1 MTGGS
6 VDSMKTDG
14 MRKAYLDLSRRRG
27 PDTPPFPDEDR
38 ACYPVTKS
46 FQMRAIRV
54 FGALLCLLLAGATA
68 CARKP
73 ASIQVSPRKVL
84 LYGID
89 RSERLT
95 AEVRDSKGQPVEAGR
110 LTWTSSSADVA
121 TVDDAGRVVAKGQ
134 GKTNVKAALGE
145 ISAEVPVE
153 VVDAATIEI
162 VPGGAALV
170 GPVGTTLALA
180 GTIKNS
186 KGQPIPLPPVWKSSD
201 EKVVKVTPQG
211 LLTSV
216 GNGTATVTAQLGQE
230 LQGAAE
236 IRVMVR
242 DIARL
247 EVRPATALVRVG
259 DSQRFEI
266 VAFGPDGARLENAV
280 AQFHSSNP
288 AVATIDGAG
297 IASGKAAGTATIRA
311 DLAGQAA
318 EATLIVN

>member
-1 MTGGS
+1 
-6 VDSMKTDG
+6 
-14 MRKAYLDLSRRRG
+14 MR
-27 PDTPPFPDEDR
+27 
-38 ACYPVTKS
+38 V
-46 FQMRAIRV
+46 IRV
-54 FGALLCLLLAGATA
+54 FRALLCLLIAGAAA

-89 RSERLT
+89 RSQRLT
-95 AEVRDSKGQPVEAGR
+95 AELRDSKGQPVEGGR
-110 LTWTSSSADVA
+110 VTWTSSTADVA
-121 TVDDAGRVVAKGQ
+121 TVDDAGRVVAKGE
-134 GKTNVKAALGE
+134 GKAKVTAALGE
-145 ISAEVPVE
+145 ISTDVPVE

-162 VPGGAALV
+162 VPGGAFLV
-170 GPVGTTLALA
+170 GPVGTTLMLA
-180 GTIKNS
+180 GSVKNS
-186 KGQPIPLPPVWKSSD
+186 KSQPVPLGPVWKSSD
-201 EKVVKVTPQG
+201 EKVVKVTPEG
-211 LLTSV
+211 TLTSV
-216 GNGTATVTAQLGQE
+216 GNGTATVTAQLGE

-236 IRVMVR
+236 ITVMVR

-266 VAFGPDGARLENAV
+266 VAFGPDGARLANAV

-297 IASGKAAGTATIRA
+297 VASGIAPGTATIRA
-311 DLAGQAA
+311 DLAGQVA

>member
-1 MTGGS
+1 
-6 VDSMKTDG
+6 
-14 MRKAYLDLSRRRG
+14 MRKAYREWSNAADRG
-27 PDTPPFPDEDR
+27 P
-38 ACYPVTKS
+38 ACYPLTKS

-54 FGALLCLLLAGATA
+54 FRALLCLLLAGATA

-73 ASIQVSPRKVL
+73 ASIQVSPHKVL

-89 RSERLT
+89 RSQRLT
-95 AEVRDSKGQPVEAGR
+95 ARLLDSKGQPIEGGR
-110 LTWTSSSADVA
+110 VTWASSKPDTA
-121 TVDDAGRVVAKGQ
+121 TVDDAGRVVAKGE
-134 GKTNVKAALGE
+134 GKARVTASVGE
-145 ISAEVPVE
+145 ITTDVPVE

-162 VPGGAALV
+162 VPGQVVLA

-180 GTIKNS
+180 GSVKSSKN
-186 KGQPIPLPPVWKSSD
+186 QPLSMRPTWKSSD
-201 EKVVKVTPQG
+201 EKVVTVTPDG
-211 LLTSV
+211 ALTSV
-216 GNGTATVTAQLGQE
+216 GNGTTAVTAQLGE
-230 LQGAAE
+230 LQAVAE
-236 IRVMVR
+236 ITVMVR

-266 VAFGPDGARLENAV
+266 VAFGPDGARLENAI

-297 IASGKAAGTATIRA
+297 VASGIGAGTATIRA
-311 DLAGQAA
+311 DLAGRVA